1 LISTTITR
9 RYAEA
14 LISIGAEEDRCEKFE
29 SELTKIN
36 NTLDEN
42 IELRNVLYSSAYPIK
57 DRKGIL

>member
-14 LISIGAEEDRCEKFE
+14 LISIGAEEDRCEEFE

-42 IELRNVLYSSAYPIK
+42 IELRNVL
-57 DRKGIL
+57 